1 MGTPNNAQK
10 WFIGLLALAL
20 LAITTLLL
28 IDNIDKPVGRAI
40 IGMAGGGASSWFLP
54 GGACT

>member
-40 IGMAGGGASSWFLP
+40 IGMAD
-54 GGACT
+54 